1 MSQPYLK
8 SHADLPVHMR
18 GILVS
23 WGITPDPAGA
33 GLLAEIAEEAD
44 GREQLINGIMK
55 RYPEGLQGSTLKS
68 LALQKTIVWNLERLA
83 NAAMRSHKLDDM
95 EDHQKALYV
104 ENMKPPPIVLTTI
117 PKHFLDKWRKV
128 TQGRM
133 SALEPTTMREL
144 DLKLKEI
151 GGQQGWPT

>member
-8 SHADLPVHMR
+8 CHADLPVHMR

-44 GREQLINGIMK
+44 DGEQALEGIMK

-68 LALQKTIVWNLERLA
+68 LALKKTIVWNLERLA
-83 NAAMRSHKLDDM
+83 NAAMRSHKWVDRGY
-95 EDHQKALYV
+95 HQHRLGCKA
-104 ENMKPPPIVLTTI
+104 
-117 PKHFLDKWRKV
+117 
-128 TQGRM
+128 
-133 SALEPTTMREL
+133 
-144 DLKLKEI
+144 
-151 GGQQGWPT
+151 

>member
-8 SHADLPVHMR
+8 CHADLPVHMR

-44 GREQLINGIMK
+44 DREQALDGIMK

-68 LALQKTIVWNLERLA
+68 LAVKKTIVWHMHRLA
-83 NAAMRSHKLDDM
+83 NAAMRSQKLDDM
-95 EDHQKALYV
+95 EEYQTALYV
-104 ENMKPPPIVLTTI
+104 ENRTPPPSVLTTI

-133 SALEPTTMREL
+133 CALEPTTMREL
-144 DLKLKEI
+144 E
-151 GGQQGWPT
+151 